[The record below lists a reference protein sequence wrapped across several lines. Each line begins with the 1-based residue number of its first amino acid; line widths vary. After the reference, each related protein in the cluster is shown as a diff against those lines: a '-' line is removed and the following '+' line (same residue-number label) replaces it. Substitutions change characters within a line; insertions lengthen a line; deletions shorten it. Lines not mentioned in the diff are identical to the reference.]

1 MSNIVLN
8 AITYVGE
15 GFMNGATRFMN
26 RSASLLS
33 GFSSLYGR
41 VNQGNK
47 KVEVRWNLTVPVLVP
62 EDSPCGCAG
71 EVKFVTYA
79 VIQVK
84 FDAKADATHRADVLQ
99 RIQDLTAS
107 SQFESAVQDL
117 TLVP

>member
-15 GFMNGATRFMN
+15 GFINGATRFMN

-41 VNQGNK
+41 VITSGK
-47 KVEVRWNLTVPVLVP
+47 RTEVRWNLTVPVLVA
-62 EDSPCGCAG
+62 EDSACGCG
-71 EVKFVTYA
+71 GDVKFITYA
-79 VIQVK
+79 TVQVK
-84 FDAKADATHRADVLQ
+84 FDARADATHRLDVYERLV
-99 RIQDLTAS
+99 DLVAAT
-107 SQFESAVQDL
+107 QFESSVKDL